1 MHQLSSSTVH
11 LLSSAQVIT
20 AVVSVVKEL
29 VENALDACAT
39 NIEVKLENF
48 GFDKIEVRDNGIGI
62 KAADTPVMGIKHYT
76 SKISSHEDLE
86 SLQTYG
92 FRGEALCSICSVA
105 EVHISTKT
113 ATDPVSTQ
121 YVLDN
126 NGHVVSEKPSHLGQ
140 GTTVSVMKLFKNLPV
155 RKQYYSTAK
164 KCKEELKKIQDLL
177 ISYGLIKPDVRIV
190 LVHNKVIVWQKN
202 KVSNHKM
209 ALISVLG
216 TTVMN
221 AMTPFQHQ
229 CENPEIFINGYLPRP
244 EADRTLT
251 SVHGPEK
258 SFIFINQRPVLHKD
272 ILKIVRLYYN
282 ERKDFSHCYPVFFMN
297 ILVPASSVDV
307 NVTPD
312 KTQVLLHN
320 KEFVLQAVENVL
332 KSVYTD
338 TVTVSVCK
346 PEAQS
351 KNINTKYIEYPSTDE
366 QKKNNSENSDRGEQ
380 TVSLSPENNKNNDNS
395 ERELQSHVYLK
406 HQSSSRDQS
415 LNVDFAGKECPE
427 AYIISSSSNQGN
439 QSDYTLRR
447 NQKVSLEIEVLKNIA
462 PSDKHTVTDD
472 DWSRGHSLRN
482 ATGEDLQPVMILSP
496 SNVSHVV
503 ENVYENLDKTCNEN
517 TNQKSANII
526 TEKFGFITAY
536 DLMNNQ
542 VIRKPMSAIQIFTQE
557 YKAKF
562 LKDSPVVQ
570 FDEIPSVISELWEH
584 LSEED
589 KLRYEE
595 KATKDLQRYNSQTAK
610 AVGETKEKAKETG
623 EKIKLTLNKIPQK
636 IKLKTPMSNQQILN
650 KLFHSQVQKKAVVLT
665 VKTIKIDFSLCNL
678 KQQLCNLGRKE
689 MLDFGELT
697 VISKLNLPGAW
708 IVASK
713 NDIALLNPYRVEE
726 ALLYKRLLKD
736 HKIPVDKLDLPII
749 LNDRLVGG
757 PKYFTA
763 LLSMQKDSPRPNG
776 HIYFSDVRLTYN
788 GFQIKMM
795 PGSSNFTDHVEIEA
809 ITKHLPFFGITDLK
823 EVLSSVVNGNKNLWE
838 CRPLKVLNYLE
849 GEAVRLARQ
858 LPLNLSKLDV
868 INTVHRMK
876 KQLSGNQKECIHGRP
891 FFHQLSDIPESD
903 D

>member
-589 KLRYEE
+589 KLR
-595 KATKDLQRYNSQTAK
+595 
-610 AVGETKEKAKETG
+610 
-623 EKIKLTLNKIPQK
+623 
-636 IKLKTPMSNQQILN
+636 
-650 KLFHSQVQKKAVVLT
+650 
-665 VKTIKIDFSLCNL
+665 
-678 KQQLCNLGRKE
+678 
-689 MLDFGELT
+689 
-697 VISKLNLPGAW
+697 
-708 IVASK
+708 
-713 NDIALLNPYRVEE
+713 
-726 ALLYKRLLKD
+726 
-736 HKIPVDKLDLPII
+736 
-749 LNDRLVGG
+749 LVGG

>member
-113 ATDPVSTQ
+113 DTDPVSTQ
-121 YVLDN
+121 YLLDS
-126 NGHVVSEKPSHLGQ
+126 NGHVLSEKPSHLGQ

-164 KCKEELKKIQDLL
+164 NFKEELKKIQDLL

-244 EADRTLT
+244 GADQTLT

-272 ILKIVRLYYN
+272 IL
-282 ERKDFSHCYPVFFMN
+282 
-297 ILVPASSVDV
+297 
-307 NVTPD
+307 
-312 KTQVLLHN
+312 

-351 KNINTKYIEYPSTDE
+351 KNINTKYIEYPSTEE
-366 QKKNNSENSDRGEQ
+366 QKKNYCGNEDRGEQ
-380 TVSLSPENNKNNDNS
+380 TVSLSPENNKNNDS

-406 HQSSSRDQS
+406 HQSSSHDQS

-447 NQKVSLEIEVLKNIA
+447 NQKVSLEIKVLKNIA

-503 ENVYENLDKTCNEN
+503 ENVYENMDKTCNEN
-517 TNQKSANII
+517 TNQKSANI

-542 VIRKPMSAIQIFTQE
+542 VIRKPMSAIKIFTQE
-557 YKAKF
+557 YRAKF
-562 LKDSPVVQ
+562 LKDSPVVH
-570 FDEIPSVISELWEH
+570 FDEIPSVISKLWEH

-610 AVGETKEKAKETG
+610 AVGETKETG
-623 EKIKLTLNKIPQK
+623 EKNKLTLNKIPQK
-636 IKLKTPMSNQQILN
+636 IKLKTAMSNQQILN

-678 KQQLCNLGRKE
+678 KKQLCNLGRRE

-757 PKYFTA
+757 PEYFTA

-823 EVLSSVVNGNKNLWE
+823 EVLSSVIKGNKNLWE

-868 INTVHRMK
+868 IDTLHRME
-876 KQLSGNQKECIHGRP
+876 KQLCGNQKECIHGRP
-891 FFHQLSDIPESD
+891 FFYQLSDIPESD

>member
-1 MHQLSSSTVH
+1 
-11 LLSSAQVIT
+11 
-20 AVVSVVKEL
+20 
-29 VENALDACAT
+29 
-39 NIEVKLENF
+39 
-48 GFDKIEVRDNGIGI
+48 
-62 KAADTPVMGIKHYT
+62 MGIKHYT

>member
-113 ATDPVSTQ
+113 DTDPVSTQ
-121 YVLDN
+121 YLLDS
-126 NGHVVSEKPSHLGQ
+126 NGHVLSEKPSHLGQ

-164 KCKEELKKIQDLL
+164 NFKEELKKIQDLL

-244 EADRTLT
+244 GADQTLT

-282 ERKDFSHCYPVFFMN
+282 ERKNFSHCYPVFFMN

-351 KNINTKYIEYPSTDE
+351 KNINTKYIEYPSTEE
-366 QKKNNSENSDRGEQ
+366 QKKNYCGNEDRGEQ
-380 TVSLSPENNKNNDNS
+380 TVSLSPENNKNNDS

-406 HQSSSRDQS
+406 HQSSSHDQS

-447 NQKVSLEIEVLKNIA
+447 NQKVSLEIKVLKNIA

-503 ENVYENLDKTCNEN
+503 ENVYENMDKTCNEN
-517 TNQKSANII
+517 TNQKSANI

-542 VIRKPMSAIQIFTQE
+542 VIRKPMSAIKIFTQE
-557 YKAKF
+557 YRAKF
-562 LKDSPVVQ
+562 LKDSPVVH
-570 FDEIPSVISELWEH
+570 FDEIPSVISKLWEH

-610 AVGETKEKAKETG
+610 AVGETKETG
-623 EKIKLTLNKIPQK
+623 EKNKLTLNKIPQK
-636 IKLKTPMSNQQILN
+636 IKLKTAMSNQQILN

-678 KQQLCNLGRKE
+678 KKQLCNLGRRE

-757 PKYFTA
+757 PEYFTA

-823 EVLSSVVNGNKNLWE
+823 EVLSSVIKGNKNLWE

-868 INTVHRMK
+868 IDTLHRME
-876 KQLSGNQKECIHGRP
+876 KQLCGNQKECIHGRP
-891 FFHQLSDIPESD
+891 FFYQLSDIPESD